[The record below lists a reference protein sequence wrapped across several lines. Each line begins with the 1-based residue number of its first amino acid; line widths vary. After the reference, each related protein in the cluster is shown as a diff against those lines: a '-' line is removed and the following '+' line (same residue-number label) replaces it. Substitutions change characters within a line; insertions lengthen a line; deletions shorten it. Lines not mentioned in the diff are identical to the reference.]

1 MKRIFAA
8 SLIMAMIFIFAN
20 SYAQKK
26 VSPIE
31 TTRLSGAAKA
41 IAKLKYPELKWK
53 VPEVGKEVS
62 RDTLKNGMIV
72 YMMEN
77 HELPMIN
84 ASVMIRTG
92 SIYDSQK
99 DMAVAG
105 LTGTVMRT
113 GGTKSYSADS
123 LNELLEYVA
132 GSVESNIGQESGSA
146 SMSVMSKDLDTGL
159 KILNEVLRYPVFDT
173 AKINLEKSHIK
184 EGIRRRNDRPG
195 GIVSRELDHL
205 IYGDHPY
212 GRILEWADV
221 KDINRQNLID
231 YHDKY
236 YHPNNIMIAF
246 SGDFNSKQL
255 SAKLD
260 QVFGD
265 WPRSEIKFP
274 PIPQVELKFIPGVF
288 VINKDV
294 TQSNISEAQIGIKRD
309 NPDRYA
315 ITLMNYVLGGG
326 SFTSRLTSRVR
337 SDEGLAYH
345 VGSYF
350 DTGSRDLGL
359 FTAVAQTKTV
369 STHRVLEIFQEEFKK
384 IRAQIAAQNEFE
396 GARDAYLNNFVF
408 QFDSPDEVVNRLM
421 SLEYDGYPA
430 DYYQKYLDKV
440 RAVTIQDMQRV
451 AQKYLN
457 PDSMTIVVLIDTTKV
472 VGKLSDFGK
481 VNYITLEEPK
491 VE

>member
-1 MKRIFAA
+1 MKKIFVASLLISMIFAIA
-8 SLIMAMIFIFAN
+8 ISFAQEN
-20 SYAQKK
+20 I
-26 VSPIE
+26 SPGD

-53 VPEVGKEVS
+53 VPEIGKGVS
-62 RDTLKNGMIV
+62 RDTLKNGMII
-72 YMMEN
+72 YMMED
-77 HELPMIN
+77 HELPMAN
-84 ASVMIRTG
+84 ASVIIRTG
-92 SIYDSQK
+92 SIYDSQN

-105 LTGTVMRT
+105 LAGTVMRT
-113 GGTKSYSADS
+113 GGTKSYSPDS
-123 LNELLEYVA
+123 LNELLEFIA

-159 KILNEVLRYPVFDT
+159 KVLNEVLRYPVFDT
-173 AKINLEKSHIK
+173 AKISLEKSHIK

-221 KDINRQNLID
+221 KDINRQNLLD
-231 YHDKY
+231 YHDEY
-236 YHPNNIMIAF
+236 YHPNNIMMAF
-246 SGDFNSKQL
+246 SGDFDSKRL
-255 SAKLD
+255 SAELD
-260 QVFGD
+260 QIFGD
-265 WPRSEIKFP
+265 WPKSEVKFP
-274 PIPQVELKFIPGVF
+274 PIPQVEAKFIPGVF

-294 TQSNISEAQIGIKRD
+294 TQSNVSEAQIGIKRD

-315 ITLMNYVLGGG
+315 ISLMNYVLGGG

-369 STHRVLEIFQEEFKK
+369 STYRVLEIFREELKK
-384 IRAQIAAQNEFE
+384 IQSKMATPKEFE
-396 GARDAYLNNFVF
+396 SARDAYINNFVF
-408 QFDSPDEVVNRLM
+408 QFDSPDQVVNRLM
-421 SLEYDGYPA
+421 SLEYDGYPT
-430 DYYQKYLDKV
+430 DYYQKYLENV

-451 AQKYLN
+451 AQRYLN
-457 PDSMTIVVLIDTTKV
+457 PDSMTIVVLTDTTKV
-472 VGKLSDFGK
+472 IGNLGDFGK
-481 VNYITLEEPK
+481 VKYITLEEPK